1 MGVIGAVAGIP
12 GALYNARPATAL
24 YNATTT
30 AATSATRYATRK
42 LTQKTFKVAL
52 RKALEHLC
60 ERFDLED
67 YGDESGDGC
76 TSVVARNL
84 VLKRASLDALLSRV
98 GLRLAD
104 GAGDPQA
111 PCTIQHLPRSSSL
124 TQTPNP
130 TLTPDPNQAPCTIA
144 CVRLVISWRA
154 RKDLGLFT
162 EPWRLE
168 IDDLYLQVY
177 TNNES

>member
-1 MGVIGAVAGIP
+1 MINGRDSDASAANTAPRQVARGAGYRAIVRHSEMGVIGAVASIP
-12 GALYNARPATAL
+12 GAL

-30 AATSATRYATRK
+30 AATSATRPATALYHATTTAASSATRFATRK
-42 LTQKTFKVAL
+42 LTEKTFKVAL
-52 RKALEHLC
+52 RRALEQLC

-67 YGDESGDGC
+67 YGDQTGEGR

-111 PCTIQHLPRSSSL
+111 PCTIQ
-124 TQTPNP
+124 
-130 TLTPDPNQAPCTIA
+130 C
-144 CVRLVISWRA
+144 
-154 RKDLGLFT
+154 
-162 EPWRLE
+162 
-168 IDDLYLQVY
+168 
-177 TNNES
+177 

>member
-1 MGVIGAVAGIP
+1 MIGAVAAIPGAVASIP

-52 RKALEHLC
+52 RRALEHLC

-67 YGDESGDGC
+67 YGDESGEGC

-111 PCTIQHLPRSSSL
+111 TCTIQHLPRPSPPTKPL
-124 TQTPNP
+124 TQP
-130 TLTPDPNQAPCTIA
+130 
-144 CVRLVISWRA
+144 
-154 RKDLGLFT
+154 
-162 EPWRLE
+162 
-168 IDDLYLQVY
+168 
-177 TNNES
+177 

>member
-1 MGVIGAVAGIP
+1 MGVIGAVASIP

-24 YNATTT
+24 YHATTT
-30 AATSATRYATRK
+30 AATSATRFATRK
-42 LTQKTFKVAL
+42 LTEKTFKVAL
-52 RKALEHLC
+52 RRALEQLC

-67 YGDESGDGC
+67 YGETGEGR

-111 PCTIQHLPRSSSL
+111 PCTIQCR
-124 TQTPNP
+124 
-130 TLTPDPNQAPCTIA
+130 
-144 CVRLVISWRA
+144 R
-154 RKDLGLFT
+154 
-162 EPWRLE
+162 
-168 IDDLYLQVY
+168 
-177 TNNES
+177 

>member
-1 MGVIGAVAGIP
+1 MFSQDGANVVWRLYSLPGTEMGVIGAVASIP
-12 GALYNARPATAL
+12 GALYNATTTAATRPATAL

-52 RKALEHLC
+52 RRALEHLC

-67 YGDESGDGC
+67 YGDESGEGC

-111 PCTIQHLPRSSSL
+111 PCTIQR
-124 TQTPNP
+124 
-130 TLTPDPNQAPCTIA
+130 
-144 CVRLVISWRA
+144 
-154 RKDLGLFT
+154 
-162 EPWRLE
+162 
-168 IDDLYLQVY
+168 
-177 TNNES
+177 